1 MAAYLFGDLA
11 IYITAVSKSLRDV
24 TCPAP
29 ANSTEDS
36 PGPCTHLA
44 PSLGRTDVYRIY
56 VAVFLA
62 VLGPFAYCNVSKTKY
77 LQMFTTVL
85 RWTAFVTM
93 ISLSVL
99 RIADPAQQHGRPPVA
114 DLATA
119 PMVFGV
125 SVYAFM
131 CHHSIPSLV
140 TPVRKSSQ
148 IPAIM
153 GADYLLIATF
163 YLILCYT
170 GIFAQGLHSFLSGT
184 FACSFHLICTSV
196 HDDSP

>member
-1 MAAYLFGDLA
+1 MKRPSRFNLKYLLFLLRIAFNLCMAAYLFGDLA

-29 ANSTEDS
+29 SNSTEDS
-36 PGPCTHLA
+36 RGPCTPLA

-77 LQMFTTVL
+77 LQMFTTVM

-93 ISLSVL
+93 ISLSVM

-131 CHHSIPSLV
+131 CHHSIPRSGQSTYFDHLLSLSA
-140 TPVRKSSQ
+140 SSRLF
-148 IPAIM
+148 IM
-153 GADYLLIATF
+153 AFFNT
-163 YLILCYT
+163 
-170 GIFAQGLHSFLSGT
+170 
-184 FACSFHLICTSV
+184 
-196 HDDSP
+196 